1 MSAREHG
8 RSSITPLRTLYYL
21 VKVSLSLLLLPSR
34 HPHPDE
40 LASRA

>member
-8 RSSITPLRTLYYL
+8 HSSITPLRTLYYL
-21 VKVSLSLLLLPSR
+21 VKVSLSLVLLPSR
-34 HPHPDE
+34 RPHPDE